1 MLQRAIP
8 EIIPAYR
15 IIKSV
20 VQSLKFT
27 WNFKV
32 QKQNFPLLLTKFIF
46 LFYLCSS
53 FIYLSVD
60 SFVLSKLINVTMSFK
75 MLQREILEIIA
86 TWHVIKYFALMA
98 TSPCI
103 LKVSVKNNLKVPPSV
118 EGILAEKLG
127 WKCGS
132 LPEALTLRF
141 SIPYLRTE
149 PKSDTEKRLW
159 SKRIGRL
166 IIQI

>member
-1 MLQRAIP
+1 MVIAKIQKYARMSSKMLQRAIP
-8 EIIPAYR
+8 EIIAAYR
-15 IIKSV
+15 VIKSV

-60 SFVLSKLINVTMSFK
+60 SFVLSKLINVPMSSK

-86 TWHVIKYFALMA
+86 T
-98 TSPCI
+98 
-103 LKVSVKNNLKVPPSV
+103 
-118 EGILAEKLG
+118 
-127 WKCGS
+127 
-132 LPEALTLRF
+132 
-141 SIPYLRTE
+141 
-149 PKSDTEKRLW
+149 
-159 SKRIGRL
+159 
-166 IIQI
+166 